1 MGGTVLSIQ
10 SHVAHGYVG
19 NKAAVFPLQCLG
31 WDVDVV
37 NTVNFSNHTGYGKT
51 RGTTMDPNELQDI
64 FSQLDSRLNLSY
76 DAMLTGYIPNAALIR
91 AIGRHAHNAKQR
103 TPDMMYLLDPV
114 MGDNGY
120 MYVDKSCIDEY
131 RTILE
136 SRVVDII
143 TPNQYELELLVQ
155 CKIDTPQQLEK
166 AMDHAHRSYGVTYC
180 VVSSVTFGNSTYCA
194 FSTLNQPPKL
204 FHIPLIKSYFTGVG
218 DLFAAVLLDRLYTSR
233 NIETALSEVLEVM
246 AKTLAL
252 THKAGVDE
260 FHREFPGQ
268 SIESKI
274 NDGTTMRYFELRV
287 IQAKSY
293 FHLKESPFRSQHL
306 DSVSIS
312 SIA

>member
-1 MGGTVLSIQ
+1 MGRTVLSIQ

-51 RGTTMDPNELQDI
+51 RGTTMEAEELQQI
-64 FSQLDSRLNLSY
+64 FTQLDTRLNLAY

-91 AIGRHAHNAKQR
+91 AIGRHAHGAKQH
-103 TPDMMYLLDPV
+103 TPDLMYLLDPV

-120 MYVDKSCIDEY
+120 MYVDKLCIDEY
-131 RTILE
+131 RNILE

-155 CKIDTPQQLEK
+155 FKIDLPQQLAK
-166 AMDHAHRSYGVTYC
+166 AMDHAHRLYGVTYC
-180 VVSSVTFGNSTYCA
+180 VVLLVTFGDTTYCA
-194 FSTLNQPPKL
+194 FSTPDQSPKV
-204 FHIPLIKSYFTGVG
+204 FCIPIIKLYFTGVG
-218 DLFAAVLLDRLYTSR
+218 DLFAAVLLDRLYNSR
-233 NIETALSEVLEVM
+233 DIEKALLEVLEIM
-246 AKTLAL
+246 AKTLSL
-252 THKAGVDE
+252 THKTGVDE
-260 FHREFPGQ
+260 FHRRFPGQ

-287 IQAKSY
+287 IQAKPY
-293 FHLKESPFRSQHL
+293 FNLTESPFKSMGL
-306 DSVSIS
+306 DLITT
-312 SIA
+312 